1 MEKYGVMAYVAV
13 MILVTNLVR
22 ILPVTLIRKHIT
34 NRFIRSF
41 LYYVPYVTL
50 AVMTFPAILDATG
63 SAVAG
68 GLAFAAGIVGA
79 WFGLG
84 LLPEA
89 LLCCIIVLLVNHLI

>member
-1 MEKYGVMAYVAV
+1 MEKYGVMIYVAV
-13 MILVTNLVR
+13 MILVTNMVR
-22 ILPVTLIRKHIT
+22 ILPVTLIRKHIRNT
-34 NRFIRSF
+34 FIQSF

-63 SAVAG
+63 STLAG
-68 GLAFAAGIVGA
+68 GLAFAIGIVGA

-89 LLCCIIVLLVNHLI
+89 LLCCAIVLISNFLF